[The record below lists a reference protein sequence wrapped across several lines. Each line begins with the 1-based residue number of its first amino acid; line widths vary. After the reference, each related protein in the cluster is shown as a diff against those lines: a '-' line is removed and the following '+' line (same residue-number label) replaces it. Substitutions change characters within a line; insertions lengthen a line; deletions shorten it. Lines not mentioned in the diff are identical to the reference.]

1 MAELETKRLVLRPF
15 LDTDAEDVYAYAQD
29 PRVGPAA
36 GWPPHTSLENSLEIV
51 RTVFAAPNVFAVV
64 DKESGKVIGSAGF
77 VGRHRTEL
85 PGPDEELGYALSP
98 AFWGR
103 GLMTEAARELLRF
116 GFKDLNLST
125 VWCNHYD
132 GNARSKRVIEKCGFQ
147 YRFSREER
155 VELMNECRL
164 THFYALDRSGWEAG
178 QAVKR

>member
-1 MAELETKRLVLRPF
+1 
-15 LDTDAEDVYAYAQD
+15 
-29 PRVGPAA
+29 
-36 GWPPHTSLENSLEIV
+36 
-51 RTVFAAPNVFAVV
+51 
-64 DKESGKVIGSAGF
+64 
-77 VGRHRTEL
+77 
-85 PGPDEELGYALSP
+85 
-98 AFWGR
+98 
-103 GLMTEAARELLRF
+103 MTEAARELLRF